1 MKCGHLKFFP
11 IGITLANVLQNWL
24 NLFHFLF
31 LKGGPLNILIDCMI
45 FLPPFLDVYMNSLFP
60 RTARIWN
67 SLPIEY
73 FPLTY
78 DLSEFKSCGF
88 MLQSFCASFSC
99 NVMPCSGSSVL
110 HGVNSNY
117 KKKELPLLRSLLA
130 IPQNPQLSSFG
141 EVMDSCYIS
150 IEKLG
155 SFKPYV
161 MITNLSEIFNSC
173 SNCTNFYFCCRT
185 TNTKRKRN

>member
-1 MKCGHLKFFP
+1 MQDCWSFTCCFSWNLGSSMKCGHLKFFP

-117 KKKELPLLRSLLA
+117 KKKNYLCWDHYWQFPKIPNCQVSGKWWTLVILA
-130 IPQNPQLSSFG
+130 
-141 EVMDSCYIS
+141 
-150 IEKLG
+150 
-155 SFKPYV
+155 
-161 MITNLSEIFNSC
+161 
-173 SNCTNFYFCCRT
+173 
-185 TNTKRKRN
+185 